1 MREKV
6 KRTIIL
12 TVTLIFVYV
21 DSVYAYPA
29 QCSISV
35 TRREQ
40 QQSNWCWAAT
50 AQMIGGHYR
59 PLKTQN
65 NIVTFV
71 KGSAINE
78 GAKDHEVAN
87 AIYFALDCYYEVT
100 TRNSISFSDV
110 QSYIARGRLLGIKMQ
125 WSSGSGAHALVLSG
139 YRANQQVTLVD
150 PAVGRSEIRSY
161 GYANLIN
168 GTSISSG
175 TGRWVKTWTLD

>member
-1 MREKV
+1 MRKV
-6 KRTIIL
+6 
-12 TVTLIFVYV
+12 Y
-21 DSVYAYPA
+21 
-29 QCSISV
+29 
-35 TRREQ
+35 
-40 QQSNWCWAAT
+40 
-50 AQMIGGHYR
+50 
-59 PLKTQN
+59 
-65 NIVTFV
+65 
-71 KGSAINE
+71 
-78 GAKDHEVAN
+78 
-87 AIYFALDCYYEVT
+87 
-100 TRNSISFSDV
+100 SISFSDV

>member
-50 AQMIGGHYR
+50 AQMIGDHYR

-65 NIVTFV
+65 NIVTM
-71 KGSAINE
+71 K
-78 GAKDHEVAN
+78 
-87 AIYFALDCYYEVT
+87 
-100 TRNSISFSDV
+100 
-110 QSYIARGRLLGIKMQ
+110 LLQEILFL
-125 WSSGSGAHALVLSG
+125 LVMF
-139 YRANQQVTLVD
+139 
-150 PAVGRSEIRSY
+150 
-161 GYANLIN
+161 NLILLEEDY
-168 GTSISSG
+168 SE
-175 TGRWVKTWTLD
+175 